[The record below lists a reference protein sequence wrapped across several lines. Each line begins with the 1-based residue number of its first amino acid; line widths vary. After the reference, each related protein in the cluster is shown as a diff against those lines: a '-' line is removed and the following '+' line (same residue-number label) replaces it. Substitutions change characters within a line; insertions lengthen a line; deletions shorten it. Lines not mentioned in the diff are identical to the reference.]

1 MEERSADPILQRQHG
16 QGATNGKRQ
25 MIKVTVQPGGHQ
37 IKLRIWSSTLEVK
50 QQMGA
55 RLQGHVSWM
64 RLLHN
69 NVELLNSQL
78 LIDLVPNVKPPRRG
92 ARDSSGGHGSPS
104 RSLTFWLKVR
114 LSQTITLR
122 AARPIPDTAR
132 SPPPPLLTLQVQN
145 PHDFDSGSYL
155 HTWGIGTNAAGAAGE
170 QLLTSAQQGLQIG
183 LAPQLSLEGSGGTYL
198 LRDTQKR
205 PVAAFKPRD
214 EEPFAPNNPR
224 GLAGKMGQPGIHP
237 NVASGDAHIREV
249 LAFRLD
255 WGGFASVPCTLQVE
269 GRHPA
274 LHVNSL
280 QPLSRYGAKVGS
292 LQAWVKHDDTA
303 SDRGT
308 ATFPVHEVHKIA
320 ILDMRLL
327 NSDRH
332 DSNLL
337 VVDREKSDGSGTT
350 CELVPIDHGGCL
362 PSLPEV
368 NWFNWCWMEWP
379 QMKVPLSA
387 SDAAYVANLDVK
399 AEEKLLTELG
409 VPARPRRALYCST
422 MLLQRG
428 VAAGLSLLEVASLM
442 CRGDEDEVP
451 SELERLWTQA
461 ERLAYSA
468 LHNHRLR
475 GCSDSFSSAPA
486 SRGSNA
492 AAARASSPST
502 APGVAS
508 ASSAS
513 AGAAEEDD
521 LSAVS
526 TAEDTGGEASPPK
539 KPTPSTPRGGG
550 HRRTASG
557 DVALARMLP
566 MGSPKSPKLP
576 RRKMERWSEG
586 EIEPSSPQIES
597 QTPQTP
603 FETPNFRLPALTGI
617 KRVISTSTLMD
628 IASYSTL
635 AADRDADATHAPA
648 EEPGTAYPHTRRL
661 SMSAASE
668 DPDGAVE
675 ASFLAYF
682 ERMLDDMVERHVSR
696 RDREQ
701 PAAPPEAKSPRN
713 SRNSLGPAPLDAED
727 FFETEVIF
735 EAETEVP

>member
-1 MEERSADPILQRQHG
+1 MEERSADPILQRRQHG
-16 QGATNGKRQ
+16 QGATNAKRQ

-78 LIDLVPNVKPPRRG
+78 LIDLVPNVKPPRGRG
-92 ARDSSGGHGSPS
+92 SRDSSGGQGSPS
-104 RSLTFWLKVR
+104 RSLTFWLK
-114 LSQTITLR
+114 
-122 AARPIPDTAR
+122 
-132 SPPPPLLTLQVQN
+132 VQN

-170 QLLTSAQQGLQIG
+170 QLLTRAQQGLQIG

-237 NVASGDAHIREV
+237 HVASGDAHIREV

-274 LHVNSL
+274 LHVNSVL
-280 QPLSRYGAKVGS
+280 PLSRYGAKVGS

-368 NWFNWCWMEWP
+368 NWFNWCWLSWP

-486 SRGSNA
+486 SRGA
-492 AAARASSPST
+492 TPLGGGARASSPSA
-502 APGVAS
+502 APGAATATTVA
-508 ASSAS
+508 AAT
-513 AGAAEEDD
+513 AEEDD

-526 TAEDTGGEASPPK
+526 TAEDTAGEATPPK
-539 KPTPSTPRGGG
+539 KPTPSTPRGG

-557 DVALARMLP
+557 DVALARTLP
-566 MGSPKSPKLP
+566 MGSPKPP

-586 EIEPSSPQIES
+586 EIEPSSPQIEP
-597 QTPQTP
+597 QTPPTP

-648 EEPGTAYPHTRRL
+648 EEPGTSYPHTRRL
-661 SMSAASE
+661 SMGAASE

-713 SRNSLGPAPLDAED
+713 SRNSQGPAPLDAED

-735 EAETEVP
+735 ETSERIEAEVP

>member
-1 MEERSADPILQRQHG
+1 MEERSADPVLQRRQHG
-16 QGATNGKRQ
+16 HGASSGKRQ

-37 IKLRIWSSTLEVK
+37 LKLRIWSSTLEVK

-55 RLQGHVSWM
+55 RLGGHVSWM

-92 ARDSSGGHGSPS
+92 SRDSSGGAANPS
-104 RSLTFWLKVR
+104 RSLTFWLKV
-114 LSQTITLR
+114 
-122 AARPIPDTAR
+122 
-132 SPPPPLLTLQVQN
+132 QN
-145 PHDFDSGSYL
+145 PHDFASGSYL

-337 VVDREKSDGSGTT
+337 VVDRPSSDGGTT

-387 SDAAYVANLDVK
+387 SDAAYVASLDVK

-428 VAAGLSLLEVASLM
+428 VAAGLSLLEVAKLM
-442 CRGDEDEVP
+442 CRDEEETP

-475 GCSDSFSSAPA
+475 GCADSFSSAPA
-486 SRGSNA
+486 SRGNTPGNAPA
-492 AAARASSPST
+492 AACAASPAA
-502 APGVAS
+502 APG
-508 ASSAS
+508 
-513 AGAAEEDD
+513 AA
-521 LSAVS
+521 A
-526 TAEDTGGEASPPK
+526 TATATATAIATQCAEAC
-539 KPTPSTPRGGG
+539 
-550 HRRTASG
+550 
-557 DVALARMLP
+557 VEL
-566 MGSPKSPKLP
+566 
-576 RRKMERWSEG
+576 
-586 EIEPSSPQIES
+586 
-597 QTPQTP
+597 
-603 FETPNFRLPALTGI
+603 ALTGPG
-617 KRVISTSTLMD
+617 RAGPGVVISTHRLQPRLDLRIELLRLLLLALLLLVLPLLRRPRRVRVGPPHGAPADAVSGGAADAACRDARHDLAATLRQRHAAD
-628 IASYSTL
+628 ARRAEVRVRLVDGAQGADDLEAGLAPLGDERGVHHLLAHEELVQL
-635 AADRDADATHAPA
+635 AADLLLLVIQVVDEPVALVVNAVDWPRGLRLALPLVRVVHGLAEALLELQQRALDGRPALGLALVLQAHA
-648 EEPGTAYPHTRRL
+648 
-661 SMSAASE
+661 
-668 DPDGAVE
+668 
-675 ASFLAYF
+675 
-682 ERMLDDMVERHVSR
+682 
-696 RDREQ
+696 
-701 PAAPPEAKSPRN
+701 
-713 SRNSLGPAPLDAED
+713 
-727 FFETEVIF
+727 
-735 EAETEVP
+735 

>member
-1 MEERSADPILQRQHG
+1 
-16 QGATNGKRQ
+16 

-69 NVELLNSQL
+69 NVELLNSQR
-78 LIDLVPNVKPPRRG
+78 LIDLVPNVKPSSRRG
-92 ARDSSGGHGSPS
+92 SDGLRGQGSPS
-104 RSLTFWLKVR
+104 RSLTFWLKV
-114 LSQTITLR
+114 
-122 AARPIPDTAR
+122 
-132 SPPPPLLTLQVQN
+132 QN
-145 PHDFDSGSYL
+145 PHDFDSGCYL
-155 HTWGIGTNAAGAAGE
+155 HPWGIGTNAAGAAGE

-183 LAPQLSLEGSGGTYL
+183 LAPQLSVEGSGGTYL

-205 PVAAFKPRD
+205 PIAAFKPRD

-237 NVASGDAHIREV
+237 HVASGDAHIREV

-337 VVDREKSDGSGTT
+337 VVDREERDGGTT

-362 PSLPEV
+362 PSSPEV
-368 NWFNWCWMEWP
+368 NWFNWCWLSWP

-399 AEEKLLTELG
+399 AEEKLLIELG

-422 MLLQRG
+422 MLLQRS

-442 CRGDEDEVP
+442 CRDEDEVP

-475 GCSDSFSSAPA
+475 GCSDAYSSAPA
-486 SRGSNA
+486 SRGA
-492 AAARASSPST
+492 AATQGKGATARASSPT
-502 APGVAS
+502 AAPGAAS
-508 ASSAS
+508 ATSPTVVTV
-513 AGAAEEDD
+513 EEDD
-521 LSAVS
+521 LSARS
-526 TAEDTGGEASPPK
+526 TAEESSPPK
-539 KPTPSTPRGGG
+539 KSPPRGG

-557 DVALARMLP
+557 DISLARRLP
-566 MGSPKSPKLP
+566 VSSPKP
-576 RRKMERWSEG
+576 RHKMERWSEG
-586 EIEPSSPQIES
+586 EIEPPS
-597 QTPQTP
+597 PQTP
-603 FETPNFRLPALTGI
+603 SITPCDTPTATPTFRRPALTGI

-628 IASYSTL
+628 IASFSTL
-635 AADRDADATHAPA
+635 ASEADATHGPA
-648 EEPGTAYPHTRRL
+648 EEASSSYTYTRRL
-661 SMSAASE
+661 GINSASG

-701 PAAPPEAKSPRN
+701 PAAPPEAKSPRT
-713 SRNSLGPAPLDAED
+713 SQGPAPLEADL
-727 FFETEVIF
+727 IF
-735 EAETEVP
+735 ESEVP

>member
-104 RSLTFWLKVR
+104 RSLTFWLK
-114 LSQTITLR
+114 
-122 AARPIPDTAR
+122 
-132 SPPPPLLTLQVQN
+132 VQN

-492 AAARASSPST
+492 AAAQGKGAAARASSPST

-586 EIEPSSPQIES
+586 EIEPSSPQIEP

>member
-1 MEERSADPILQRQHG
+1 
-16 QGATNGKRQ
+16 
-25 MIKVTVQPGGHQ
+25 
-37 IKLRIWSSTLEVK
+37 
-50 QQMGA
+50 MGA

-104 RSLTFWLKVR
+104 RSLTFWLKV
-114 LSQTITLR
+114 
-122 AARPIPDTAR
+122 
-132 SPPPPLLTLQVQN
+132 QN

-170 QLLTSAQQGLQIG
+170 QLLTNAQQGPQIG

-237 NVASGDAHIREV
+237 
-249 LAFRLD
+249 
-255 WGGFASVPCTLQVE
+255 
-269 GRHPA
+269 
-274 LHVNSL
+274 HVTSL

-368 NWFNWCWMEWP
+368 NWFNWCWLSWP

-442 CRGDEDEVP
+442 CRDEDEVP

-475 GCSDSFSSAPA
+475 GCSDAYSSAPA
-486 SRGSNA
+486 SRGANA
-492 AAARASSPST
+492 TAAQGNGAAARASSPST

-508 ASSAS
+508 ATSAT
-513 AGAAEEDD
+513 AEEDD

-526 TAEDTGGEASPPK
+526 TAVDTARRGAPPHGERR
-539 KPTPSTPRGGG
+539 RG
-550 HRRTASG
+550 
-557 DVALARMLP
+557 AR
-566 MGSPKSPKLP
+566 
-576 RRKMERWSEG
+576 E
-586 EIEPSSPQIES
+586 
-597 QTPQTP
+597 
-603 FETPNFRLPALTGI
+603 
-617 KRVISTSTLMD
+617 
-628 IASYSTL
+628 
-635 AADRDADATHAPA
+635 DADDGLA
-648 EEPGTAYPHTRRL
+648 E
-661 SMSAASE
+661 
-668 DPDGAVE
+668 
-675 ASFLAYF
+675 
-682 ERMLDDMVERHVSR
+682 
-696 RDREQ
+696 
-701 PAAPPEAKSPRN
+701 
-713 SRNSLGPAPLDAED
+713 
-727 FFETEVIF
+727 I
-735 EAETEVP
+735 

>member
-1 MEERSADPILQRQHG
+1 MEERSADPVLQRRQHG
-16 QGATNGKRQ
+16 HGASSGKRQ

-55 RLQGHVSWM
+55 RLGGHVSWM

-92 ARDSSGGHGSPS
+92 SRDSSGGAANPS
-104 RSLTFWLKVR
+104 RSLTFWLKV
-114 LSQTITLR
+114 
-122 AARPIPDTAR
+122 
-132 SPPPPLLTLQVQN
+132 QN
-145 PHDFDSGSYL
+145 PHDFASGSYL

-337 VVDREKSDGSGTT
+337 VVDRPSSDGSGTT

-387 SDAAYVANLDVK
+387 SDAAYVASLDVK

-409 VPARPRRALYCST
+409 VAARPRRALYCST

-428 VAAGLSLLEVASLM
+428 VAAGLSLLEVAKLM
-442 CRGDEDEVP
+442 CRDEEETP

-475 GCSDSFSSAPA
+475 GCADSFSSAPA
-486 SRGSNA
+486 SRGSTPA
-492 AAARASSPST
+492 AACAASPAA
-502 APGVAS
+502 APG
-508 ASSAS
+508 
-513 AGAAEEDD
+513 AAATAEDD

-539 KPTPSTPRGGG
+539 KPVPWESAPRGGVTSSPRGGVTSSPRGGG
-550 HRRTASG
+550 AHRRTASG
-557 DVALARMLP
+557 DVALARTLQMA
-566 MGSPKSPKLP
+566 GSPKQQRSPKLP

-586 EIEPSSPQIES
+586 EIEPSPAAQLE
-597 QTPQTP
+597 PHAPYTP
-603 FETPNFRLPALTGI
+603 FDTPSARPPALTGI

-635 AADRDADATHAPA
+635 AAERDADGGTHAPA
-648 EEPGTAYPHTRRL
+648 DEPGTAYPHTRRL
-661 SMSAASE
+661 NLSAGSE
-668 DPDGAVE
+668 EPDGALE

-713 SRNSLGPAPLDAED
+713 SRNSQGPAPLDAED
-727 FFETEVIF
+727 FFESEVIF
-735 EAETEVP
+735 ETETEVP